1 MTLAKTFI
9 ATYKIN
15 FWRRNLL
22 ALVWIWLLVDGKV
35 AIEHLVSV
43 SGNLFAVGQHHME
56 ASTV

>member
-43 SGNLFAVGQHHME
+43 SGNLFAVRQHHME